1 MSSPGKGRDRMSQF
15 LDLMLRPEV
24 PNVQQALPEGE
35 YRVKRLSR
43 LVGADVVLRLKGLP
57 YGKVQEFKEMEK
69 DVSIHILLAGCGELK
84 DPALKEKFGGA
95 TPVETVKAM
104 LLPGEIE
111 DLSLSLIHIYV
122 LAVKGLVLHWYD
134 HRGDVITGT
143 IVSEIPTGLRTIINQ
158 LKLEQ
163 AGCI

>member
-1 MSSPGKGRDRMSQF
+1 MSQF

-24 PNVQQALPEGE
+24 PNVQQALPTGE
-35 YRVKRLSR
+35 YRVKRLSQ
-43 LVGADVVLRLKGLP
+43 LVGTDVVLHLKGLP

-95 TPVETVKAM
+95 TPAETVKAM

-111 DLSLSLIHIYV
+111 DLSRAVEKLSGYRMNTIEE
-122 LAVKGLVLHWYD
+122 VKNG
-134 HRGDVITGT
+134 
-143 IVSEIPTGLRTIINQ
+143 
-158 LKLEQ
+158 
-163 AGCI
+163 